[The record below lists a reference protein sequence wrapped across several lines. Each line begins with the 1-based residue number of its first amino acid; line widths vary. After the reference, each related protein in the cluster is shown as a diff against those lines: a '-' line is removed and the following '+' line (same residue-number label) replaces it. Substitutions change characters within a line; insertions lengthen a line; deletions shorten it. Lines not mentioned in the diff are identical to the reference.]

1 MKVKMISLNIVNL
14 VLIILTFLTTNP
26 QAKLIHQK
34 KELNGEEVSK
44 NDVTDAQDENQLVRP
59 RRSVVSKTIRD
70 CYKQFVAGNQPP
82 SGFRQNHTNIRYICQ
97 QVPRDPVIYYSTM
110 FDLNYGIPVYS
121 AYVVFQEQASQFG
134 KVNRTGREQW
144 RQEPGITKQASD
156 LTYIDEKIYDKGH
169 LLPAMT
175 YSFSEAYMLSTFTY
189 TNAVPQISGFNRGQ
203 WAQYEKRIRQYA
215 TRECSPNGGDLYLI
229 TGISEVSLHCDGGGA
244 TQEIPL
250 EVLKPRGDAISIPR
264 SMWTAGCCI
273 APSRG
278 VLGAFAVIGNNVKD
292 KEKVFISQVK
302 MTKLQDFLLIGVKGF
317 GGTDI
322 NLFPAN
328 PGCSDPLKWV
338 NLKSKFLPS
347 MPKELCPT

>member
-1 MKVKMISLNIVNL
+1 MKVKMTSLNILNL

-34 KELNGEEVSK
+34 KELNVGEEVSK
-44 NDVTDAQDENQLVRP
+44 NDATVVQDENQVVRP

-70 CYKQFVAGNQPP
+70 CYKQFVAGKQPP
-82 SGFRQNHTNIRYICQ
+82 SGFRQDHTNIRYICQ
-97 QVPRDPVIYYSTM
+97 QAPDDPVTYYSTM

-121 AYVVFQEQASQFG
+121 AYVVFQEQARQFG
-134 KVNRTGREQW
+134 NVSRTGREKW

-156 LTYIDEKIYDKGH
+156 STYIDEKIYDKGH

-203 WAQYEKRIRQYA
+203 WARYEKRIRQYA
-215 TRECSPNGGDLYLI
+215 TSECSRNGGDLYLI

-250 EVLKPRGDAISIPR
+250 QDLGAGTAPKVSIPR

-273 APSRG
+273 VPST
-278 VLGAFAVIGNNVKD
+278 GAVGSFAVIGNNLKST
-292 KEKVFISQVK
+292 KVESLK
-302 MTKLQDFLLIGVKGF
+302 MTALQDFLLIGVNGF

-322 NLFPAN
+322 KLFPAN
-328 PGCSDPLKWV
+328 PKCSDPVKDV
-338 NLKSKFLPS
+338 NLNKRKA
-347 MPKELCPT
+347 T